1 MSLFPNLLSPFQIK
15 STSLRN
21 RIFSTGHE
29 TLLVSGGTPDE
40 SLAAYH
46 EARAKGGAALIITE
60 ATTVHESA
68 FFNTANPIGYRRECI
83 PGFRLVADA
92 VHRHGTRVFGQL
104 WHPGGEM
111 MGMWPDGSRS
121 VCWGPSA
128 NDHERYLVTSRAMPE
143 EMIHSVINGYATTAA
158 NLVEAGYDG
167 VEIVASHGYLPAQ
180 FLSARLNRRDDD
192 WGGSVE
198 NRQRFLVE
206 TARAVRT
213 AIPEGI
219 ILGMRISLG
228 EKTSRGMNRDE
239 ATAAMMALQDAGL
252 VDYLNLT
259 MGSSGTS
266 HANHFVIPPMA
277 KEAGFMTL
285 EAGDLKSS
293 LSVPVLLAGRFNQ
306 PQQAELAIADN
317 ATDMVGMTRA
327 QICDPE
333 LANKLMSGRVDEVR
347 ACIACNQACIGHLYV
362 GAPISC
368 IQHPETGRE
377 LEFGTLKAAER
388 RLKVLVAGAGPA
400 GMKASAVA
408 AERGHEVMLC
418 ESTRRLGGQALL
430 AQLLP
435 ERAEFGGIV
444 TNLSRELEA
453 SGVEVRLET
462 AVTRALVEKEG
473 PDAVIIAT
481 GADPHRPEFEG
492 ATSAHVVT
500 AWQVLEREVNCGT
513 EVVIADWRGDWIGVG
528 IAQLLALEGRHVRLV
543 TSAHAPGISMQTHVR
558 DHAIGELSRLNVD
571 ITVNARLFG
580 VDDDTAYF
588 QHTMTE
594 EAIVIEPVETLV
606 LALGYRSRDSL
617 AGELAELNVD
627 LHVIGDALSPRTA
640 EEAVLEG
647 LKVGASL

>member
-317 ATDMVGMTRA
+317 ATDMVWH
-327 QICDPE
+327 DPGAD
-333 LANKLMSGRVDEVR
+333 LRSRVGKQVDER
-347 ACIACNQACIGHLYV
+347 A
-362 GAPISC
+362 
-368 IQHPETGRE
+368 
-377 LEFGTLKAAER
+377 
-388 RLKVLVAGAGPA
+388 
-400 GMKASAVA
+400 
-408 AERGHEVMLC
+408 
-418 ESTRRLGGQALL
+418 
-430 AQLLP
+430 
-435 ERAEFGGIV
+435 
-444 TNLSRELEA
+444 SR
-453 SGVEVRLET
+453 
-462 AVTRALVEKEG
+462 
-473 PDAVIIAT
+473 
-481 GADPHRPEFEG
+481 
-492 ATSAHVVT
+492 
-500 AWQVLEREVNCGT
+500 
-513 EVVIADWRGDWIGVG
+513 
-528 IAQLLALEGRHVRLV
+528 
-543 TSAHAPGISMQTHVR
+543 
-558 DHAIGELSRLNVD
+558 
-571 ITVNARLFG
+571 
-580 VDDDTAYF
+580 
-588 QHTMTE
+588 
-594 EAIVIEPVETLV
+594 
-606 LALGYRSRDSL
+606 
-617 AGELAELNVD
+617 
-627 LHVIGDALSPRTA
+627 
-640 EEAVLEG
+640 
-647 LKVGASL
+647 